1 MEAVRGHEFYTFK
14 SKPDYGELAPSQNA
28 LVPFMRNVV
37 GPMDSTPVIFA
48 PKLISR
54 LTTKAHEAA
63 LGVVYE
69 SGIQHFSDETK
80 AYSALPHEWKTY
92 LSSLPTAWDET
103 RLLDGYP
110 GQFAVL
116 ARRKGDR
123 WWVGAI
129 NGSPEPRSLVLD
141 LSFISGAMT
150 MLGDR
155 NGQPMSLRLEQA
167 TSATSIQLA
176 PYGGVVLYPAS
187 GR

>member
-1 MEAVRGHEFYTFK
+1 
-14 SKPDYGELAPSQNA
+14 
-28 LVPFMRNVV
+28 
-37 GPMDSTPVIFA
+37 
-48 PKLISR
+48 
-54 LTTKAHEAA
+54 
-63 LGVVYE
+63 
-69 SGIQHFSDETK
+69 
-80 AYSALPHEWKTY
+80 
-92 LSSLPTAWDET
+92 
-103 RLLDGYP
+103 LLDGYP

-129 NGSPEPRSLVLD
+129 NGSPEPRSLVLY